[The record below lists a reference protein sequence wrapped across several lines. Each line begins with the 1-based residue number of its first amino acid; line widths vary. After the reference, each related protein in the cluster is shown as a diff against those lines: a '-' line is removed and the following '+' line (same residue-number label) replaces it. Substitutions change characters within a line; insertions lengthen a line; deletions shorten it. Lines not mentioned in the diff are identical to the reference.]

1 MNYAII
7 DLSKRE
13 RQRRRR
19 SSSPI
24 IKNGLQLIGSK
35 RRLLLKGLQQLVCQK
50 ASKIDKKKFIICS
63 QKIMKKA
70 LTITI
75 NCDIIKA

>member
-19 SSSPI
+19 PSSPI
-24 IKNGLQLIGSK
+24 IKNGLQLISSK
-35 RRLLLKGLQQLVCQK
+35 RRLLLKGLQQLVRQK
-50 ASKIDKKKFIICS
+50 ASKIDKKNS
-63 QKIMKKA
+63 
-70 LTITI
+70 
-75 NCDIIKA
+75 